1 MFCYGENIIR
11 LTINVN
17 DSELVLDKSTFCPL
31 IVNWKLRLYA
41 SKFSNDEPFMDNIG
55 LMDIDYFDIIKI
67 KIKIVQIVKC
77 SYLNLQNFGKDTFKR
92 VFLRSVANICFSL
105 IEKP

>member
-1 MFCYGENIIR
+1 
-11 LTINVN
+11 
-17 DSELVLDKSTFCPL
+17 
-31 IVNWKLRLYA
+31 
-41 SKFSNDEPFMDNIG
+41 
-55 LMDIDYFDIIKI
+55 MDIDYFDIIKI

-92 VFLRSVANICFSL
+92 VFLRSVANICFTL

>member
-1 MFCYGENIIR
+1 MARIIR

-41 SKFSNDEPFMDNIG
+41 SKFSIDEPFMDNIG
-55 LMDIDYFDIIKI
+55 LMDIDYFDII

-92 VFLRSVANICFSL
+92 VFLRSVANICFTL

>member
-1 MFCYGENIIR
+1 
-11 LTINVN
+11 
-17 DSELVLDKSTFCPL
+17 
-31 IVNWKLRLYA
+31 
-41 SKFSNDEPFMDNIG
+41 MDNIG
-55 LMDIDYFDIIKI
+55 LMDIDYFDII

-92 VFLRSVANICFSL
+92 VFLRSVANICFTL

>member
-1 MFCYGENIIR
+1 
-11 LTINVN
+11 
-17 DSELVLDKSTFCPL
+17 
-31 IVNWKLRLYA
+31 
-41 SKFSNDEPFMDNIG
+41 MDIG
-55 LMDIDYFDIIKI
+55 LMDIDYFDMI

-92 VFLRSVANICFSL
+92 VFLRSVAKICFTL

>member
-1 MFCYGENIIR
+1 
-11 LTINVN
+11 
-17 DSELVLDKSTFCPL
+17 
-31 IVNWKLRLYA
+31 
-41 SKFSNDEPFMDNIG
+41 MDIG
-55 LMDIDYFDIIKI
+55 LMDIDYFDII

-92 VFLRSVANICFSL
+92 VFLRSVANICFTL